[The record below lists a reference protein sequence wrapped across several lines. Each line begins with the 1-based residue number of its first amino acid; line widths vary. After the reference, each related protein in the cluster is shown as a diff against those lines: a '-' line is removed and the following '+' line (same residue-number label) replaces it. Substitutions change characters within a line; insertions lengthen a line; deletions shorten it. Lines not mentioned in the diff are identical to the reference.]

1 MKIET
6 QSPLQLQD
14 QWEAEGILY
23 IKVGFALPASAT
35 PQPMAVHFSVPSVDL
50 HSHWSPQT
58 DPMRKLG
65 PNWNKKTTQS
75 RFAHGLPLHA
85 VLSADGQNRLTV
97 AVSDVKTNLTVAT
110 GISEERAELDCKITF
125 FTQLTAPIA
134 QYSAVLRID
143 RRDIPFYEAISQGA
157 AWLDRDPAP
166 VPEAAKAPV
175 NSLWYSFHQD
185 LNSEEILE
193 ECRLSRPY
201 GLETV
206 ILDDGWQTEDN
217 NRGYAYCGDW
227 ELATAKI
234 PDMRKLSDGIH
245 SLGMKLMLWYSVP
258 YMGIHSKNYSR
269 FGGKYLYFDQ
279 RRGVGA
285 LDPRYP
291 EVRAY
296 LADQYETA
304 VTQWDLDGLKLDF
317 VNAFKLTPE
326 TPTDD
331 PARDICSLE
340 EAIEALLQEVMTR
353 LHRCKPDLL
362 VEFRQGYIGPALRR
376 YGNMLRAGDCPN
388 DWLCNKT
395 AVLDLRL
402 TSGKTPVH
410 SDMLMWH
417 PEEPAQIA
425 ALQLAAVLFAV
436 PQISVRLAKIS
447 PEQQKMLGFYLDF
460 WRKNRDTLL
469 EGRLKLWDP
478 QALYS
483 KASVTRG
490 GQTVAILYTDTTFCR
505 ETDSTTLIN
514 CGKTRKL
521 YLDGFGG
528 CAYRILDCMGNHLAA
543 GTLEA
548 LTALSVPTAG
558 MVEIGGTR

>member
-1 MKIET
+1 
-6 QSPLQLQD
+6 
-14 QWEAEGILY
+14 
-23 IKVGFALPASAT
+23 
-35 PQPMAVHFSVPSVDL
+35 
-50 HSHWSPQT
+50 
-58 DPMRKLG
+58 
-65 PNWNKKTTQS
+65 
-75 RFAHGLPLHA
+75 
-85 VLSADGQNRLTV
+85 
-97 AVSDVKTNLTVAT
+97 
-110 GISEERAELDCKITF
+110 
-125 FTQLTAPIA
+125 
-134 QYSAVLRID
+134 
-143 RRDIPFYEAISQGA
+143 
-157 AWLDRDPAP
+157 
-166 VPEAAKAPV
+166 
-175 NSLWYSFHQD
+175 
-185 LNSEEILE
+185 
-193 ECRLSRPY
+193 
-201 GLETV
+201 
-206 ILDDGWQTEDN
+206 
-217 NRGYAYCGDW
+217 
-227 ELATAKI
+227 
-234 PDMRKLSDGIH
+234 
-245 SLGMKLMLWYSVP
+245 
-258 YMGIHSKNYSR
+258 
-269 FGGKYLYFDQ
+269 
-279 RRGVGA
+279 
-285 LDPRYP
+285 
-291 EVRAY
+291 
-296 LADQYETA
+296 
-304 VTQWDLDGLKLDF
+304 
-317 VNAFKLTPE
+317 
-326 TPTDD
+326 
-331 PARDICSLE
+331 
-340 EAIEALLQEVMTR
+340 MTR